1 MSPLTRL
8 HRHWGCGAYGNN
20 NDLMFV
26 KQWLAASEAG
36 VTKMFYHD
44 YSKDHSHLIFPLVR
58 KLGHLTVGQ
67 LWAFLLDITRDLGTA
82 AAFTGRMRELAVGKI
97 AVPFAPPRK
106 TKNAKKHKQKHKQKS
121 KQKDRAAEAETISRA
136 VGATKAETGAEGEP
150 EGGTGA
156 TKAVPK
162 SGPECVSSAGPKI
175 AACGTTN
182 AGKV

>member
-1 MSPLTRL
+1 MPPPARL
-8 HRHWGCGAYGNN
+8 YRHWGCGAYGNN

-67 LWAFLLDITRDLGTA
+67 LWAFLLDITRDLSTA
-82 AAFTGRMRELAVGKI
+82 AAFTGRMRKLAVGKI
-97 AVPFAPPRK
+97 AVPFAPPHK
-106 TKNAKKHKQKHKQKS
+106 TKNAKKNKQKN
-121 KQKDRAAEAETISRA
+121 REPEAETMSKA

-150 EGGTGA
+150 GGGTGA

-162 SGPECVSSAGPKI
+162 SGPECASSAGPKI